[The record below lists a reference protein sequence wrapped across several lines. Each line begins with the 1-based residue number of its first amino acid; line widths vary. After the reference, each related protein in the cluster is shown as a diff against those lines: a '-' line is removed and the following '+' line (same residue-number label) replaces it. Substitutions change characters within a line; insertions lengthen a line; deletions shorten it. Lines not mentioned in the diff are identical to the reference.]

1 MDTQFQ
7 LPKQSDFSDG
17 TTFYIK
23 EFDVP
28 LTLEP
33 TNDWYN
39 WFGGKPK
46 KYDVSNLKRDIRNR
60 VSLYCSLWE
69 RGLRRLPIVMQVK
82 EAGESK
88 CCIVMMQ
95 IQTLCLARKRAD
107 F

>member
-7 LPKQSDFSDG
+7 LPKQSDFPDG

-46 KYDVSNLKRDIRNR
+46 KYDVSNLKQGNNWPADSFDDWIK
-60 VSLYCSLWE
+60 
-69 RGLRRLPIVMQVK
+69 IVK
-82 EAGESK
+82 ESME
-88 CCIVMMQ
+88 
-95 IQTLCLARKRAD
+95 
-107 F
+107 